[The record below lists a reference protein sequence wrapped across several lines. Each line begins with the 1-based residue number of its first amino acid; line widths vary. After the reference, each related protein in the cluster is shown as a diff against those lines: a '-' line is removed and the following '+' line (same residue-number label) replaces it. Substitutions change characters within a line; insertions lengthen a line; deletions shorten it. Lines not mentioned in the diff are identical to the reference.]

1 MKAPPLVYFKLLCTL
16 VCKKTA
22 ISDLS
27 SSDKLFS
34 SITEKRY
41 DPMTQLSRVTN
52 NRPGHLAIMKYF
64 FYWKT
69 VIGKLFMNLFSNV
82 PNNCPG
88 NQKIPL
94 TKAAF
99 FKKGVL
105 TIFWP
110 IIIFF
115 LFSVQYW
122 PNSVKLQYSWLLQF
136 D

>member
-94 TKAAF
+94 TRGRVF
-99 FKKGVL
+99 
-105 TIFWP
+105 
-110 IIIFF
+110 
-115 LFSVQYW
+115 
-122 PNSVKLQYSWLLQF
+122 
-136 D
+136 